1 MKTCEIIVAFC
12 NDINSTCIFIVG
24 DFNADISKSSAFGS
38 ILHDFCDDFS
48 FSIVDKDYLPAET
61 YTYVSSAWGTTSWLD
76 HVICTADAR
85 ECITDMTVLYE
96 CICSDHHPLLFCID
110 FDFVPAYGTGS
121 TSENKRAIHW
131 DSLRPCDINNYTDYT
146 ELELNKIKVPQGIK
160 CNDPNCRN
168 HSHREAIDELY
179 DSIVIALKKCSDA
192 LVSTG
197 KSRAKDVIVPG
208 WNEQVKELHVEARH
222 AYLTWRDVGKP
233 RQGDVFTTMKL
244 SRSKFKYALRKC
256 KRDKKTVIADNIAEK
271 LCQKDSRDF
280 WKNIKQMTNK
290 KVKLPTNIDGVHGD
304 NDIVSMWKEHYATIF
319 NSVENSSCDQA
330 HSDLFNTNIAFDNGM
345 TVDLFEMKA
354 VIDDLAC
361 NKSPGL
367 DGLSSEHFKFAHS
380 RLPALLSTL
389 VTSIVVH
396 GHVPESMNES
406 VIVPI
411 IKDKNKRVNDKRN
424 YRPICLSNIC
434 SKIIEVVLFNRMSIF
449 LQSSPNQFGFKP
461 KHGTELCV
469 FAFKELLRFYK
480 KHGSAMHVAFLDASK
495 AFDRVNRRKLLYKL
509 ESRGVPTY
517 ILRLLSSELIGQCTC
532 VRWGSTHSDFFHIG
546 NGVKQGGI
554 LSPLLFNIY
563 MDDLSLQLHRQS
575 IGCSVGG
582 TVVNHM
588 LYADDIVLFAPSA
601 KGLQKLLDISHTY
614 GCNYDIEYNPSKSS
628 IMYIDSRK
636 AGNARSMTIGGKILN
651 VVTAFSYLGH
661 IICDDLS
668 DEADLKAKSR
678 QMYAKSNTLRNK
690 FHMCSTAVKVKLFT
704 AYFNNVYMCALW
716 VNYRKTAFQQFKVA
730 YNNSYRILNRLPM
743 RCSASNMFANGN
755 VNSCA
760 CVLRK
765 SIYSL
770 MTRIH
775 ASLNPIVNSIVRG
788 DVYCTSALRIQW
800 VSQLY
805 NM

>member
-1 MKTCEIIVAFC
+1 M
-12 NDINSTCIFIVG
+12 
-24 DFNADISKSSAFGS
+24 
-38 ILHDFCDDFS
+38 
-48 FSIVDKDYLPAET
+48 
-61 YTYVSSAWGTTSWLD
+61 
-76 HVICTADAR
+76 
-85 ECITDMTVLYE
+85 
-96 CICSDHHPLLFCID
+96 
-110 FDFVPAYGTGS
+110 PAYGTGS

-168 HSHREAIDELY
+168 HSHREEIDELY

-197 KSRAKDVIVPG
+197 KRRAKDVIVPG

-256 KRDKKTVIADNIAEK
+256 KRDKETVIADNIAEK

-304 NDIVSMWKEHYATIF
+304 NDIVSMWKQHYATIF

-330 HSDLFNTNIAFDNGM
+330 HSDFFNTNIAFDNGM

-354 VIDDLAC
+354 VIDDLA
-361 NKSPGL
+361 S
-367 DGLSSEHFKFAHS
+367 
-380 RLPALLSTL
+380 

-517 ILRLLSSELIGQCTC
+517 ILRLLSSELIGQY
-532 VRWGSTHSDFFHIG
+532 VFV
-546 NGVKQGGI
+546 GVPLTQIFSI
-554 LSPLLFNIY
+554 LG
-563 MDDLSLQLHRQS
+563 M
-575 IGCSVGG
+575 
-582 TVVNHM
+582 
-588 LYADDIVLFAPSA
+588 
-601 KGLQKLLDISHTY
+601 
-614 GCNYDIEYNPSKSS
+614 E
-628 IMYIDSRK
+628 
-636 AGNARSMTIGGKILN
+636 
-651 VVTAFSYLGH
+651 
-661 IICDDLS
+661 
-668 DEADLKAKSR
+668 
-678 QMYAKSNTLRNK
+678 
-690 FHMCSTAVKVKLFT
+690 
-704 AYFNNVYMCALW
+704 
-716 VNYRKTAFQQFKVA
+716 
-730 YNNSYRILNRLPM
+730 
-743 RCSASNMFANGN
+743 
-755 VNSCA
+755 
-760 CVLRK
+760 
-765 SIYSL
+765 
-770 MTRIH
+770 
-775 ASLNPIVNSIVRG
+775 
-788 DVYCTSALRIQW
+788 
-800 VSQLY
+800 
-805 NM
+805 